1 MIFNSNQFSN
11 VIVYN
16 SITNTLNDEKFDSN
30 QPFSFI
36 EFLNYSRLLSNEV
49 IQYTDY
55 QVYLKKW
62 NEVTVV
68 KYNDINTVIKQEFVS
83 FLKTIALNYTTAEEK
98 RYLTNINFEDS
109 QDLEVAAPF
118 FTTKI
123 KQVLLYFAGKRDTY
137 AIDLELVKN
146 KGSI

>member
-118 FTTKI
+118 FATKI
-123 KQVLLYFAGKRDTY
+123 KQILLNN
-137 AIDLELVKN
+137 ICQ
-146 KGSI
+146 

>member
-98 RYLTNINFEDS
+98 R
-109 QDLEVAAPF
+109 
-118 FTTKI
+118 
-123 KQVLLYFAGKRDTY
+123 
-137 AIDLELVKN
+137 
-146 KGSI
+146 

>member
-68 KYNDINTVIKQEFVS
+68 
-83 FLKTIALNYTTAEEK
+83 
-98 RYLTNINFEDS
+98 
-109 QDLEVAAPF
+109 
-118 FTTKI
+118 
-123 KQVLLYFAGKRDTY
+123 
-137 AIDLELVKN
+137 
-146 KGSI
+146 